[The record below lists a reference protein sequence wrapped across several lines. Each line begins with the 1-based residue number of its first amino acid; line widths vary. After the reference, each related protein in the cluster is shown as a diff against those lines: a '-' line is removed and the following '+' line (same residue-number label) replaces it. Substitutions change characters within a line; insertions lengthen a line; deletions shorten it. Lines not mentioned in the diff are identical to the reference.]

1 MKAITATRKELITVF
16 AAWNKE
22 YYDEGEAPQLED
34 YKSSYS
40 LAVKQTDD
48 LIKAL
53 TTK

>member
-1 MKAITATRKELITVF
+1 MKTITATRKELITVF
-16 AAWNKE
+16 SKWNKE
-22 YYDEGEAPQLED
+22 YYDEGEAPKLED

-40 LAVKQTDD
+40 LGVKQADD